1 MVLGSF
7 LVKVL
12 FGLLVKKNGK
22 TNCNF
27 GQSSSRSQVDPCR
40 CQVISLKCCVF
51 SHMRTTICSYEPSMR
66 KGKKFSLLSM
76 MSSEGER
83 FAVKRFLSCE
93 GVPVFKAILL
103 QHRY

>member
-22 TNCNF
+22 KKNCNF
-27 GQSSSRSQVDPCR
+27 GQSSRSQVDPRR

-51 SHMRTTICSYEPSMR
+51 LHMRTTIYSHEPSMR
-66 KGKKFSLLSM
+66 KGKKFSVLSM

-83 FAVKRFLSCE
+83 FEVKRFLSCE
-93 GVPVFKAILL
+93 GEPVFKAILL
-103 QHRY
+103 QQRY